1 MTPIEERVSRLEGGH
16 EHLATKADIA
26 EVHTSIAEV
35 HTSIAQVYTSIAQVH
50 TSIAEVRTS
59 MAELRAELL
68 ERIASGE
75 NRHIRWTVGTVLVG
89 LSIAVA
95 VIKLID

>member
-1 MTPIEERVSRLEGGH
+1 MTPLEERVSRLEGGH
-16 EHLATKADIA
+16 EHLATKADVA
-26 EVHTSIAEV
+26 DVRTSIAEL
-35 HTSIAQVYTSIAQVH
+35 
-50 TSIAEVRTS
+50 RTS

-75 NRHIRWTVGTVLVG
+75 NRHIRWTVGTALVG

>member
-16 EHLATKADIA
+16 EHLATKAD
-26 EVHTSIAEV
+26 IAEV

>member
-26 EVHTSIAEV
+26 EVHTSIAQV